1 MQPKFNINRPEIS
14 DDEINKH
21 KNFEQLVKQ
30 FKQQSIQ
37 KAKHDKSWWKSKK
50 VRYSAVIAG
59 ISVICTISYFA
70 LFNNSN
76 YKKTNEKI
84 ITSNV
89 TLGVV
94 EANKQKP
101 ITKNFIHQPSQKL
114 KINYTAYKISNAKG
128 GEITHPTSSKIK
140 IPKNSFVD
148 KNGKNIVGD
157 VTIEYREF
165 HDIGDVII
173 SGIPMLY
180 DSAEIKRNFETAG
193 MFDIKGS
200 QNGEPVFINTNKK
213 VEVNLASHTDETKF
227 NQYYLD
233 TIKKTWEYLK
243 KDVVDKSKYDDKSI
257 DGSDNNSKFNDE
269 NDGQSNSGTNLK
281 NSPKLSAL
289 KNQIEI
295 VIPKKIDSVKIV
307 YNKKVETLPKATEPT
322 KINKPSGRQTFQLDA
337 DKKEYPELAAFDN
350 ILFEIGDENKN
361 YTKEMSDITWNDVKI
376 SEGPQKGKNY
386 ILTLIYRS
394 RKEKLIVYPVLS
406 GNDLVKAQKIYQ
418 QKFKDYEGL
427 VEKRKVDETK
437 LVEELKAKQVA
448 YLADINAKKAEY
460 DKEIKKLEIQMQQ
473 QRQNQLAEQFNSMG
487 NSTKARRIFQ
497 ISNFGVFNS
506 DCPHAQPQGKS
517 VEPIFVNGNTTL
529 MPDLIYVIE
538 HNNKTVVTLSYENNY
553 KFNYDPKNQYSIVAF
568 RNNKLFMCSK
578 NVFKDVINTNSNK
591 FIVTE
596 LENSVDNISD
606 FKKALEI

>member
-1 MQPKFNINRPEIS
+1 MQPKFNINRPKIS
-14 DDEINKH
+14 DEEINKN

-59 ISVICTISYFA
+59 VTVICTITYFQ
-70 LFNNSN
+70 LFNKSTTQ
-76 YKKTNEKI
+76 KSNEKI
-84 ITSNV
+84 ITTKENSAINNQQS
-89 TLGVV
+89 TLN
-94 EANKQKP
+94 AK
-101 ITKNFIHQPSQKL
+101 FIAEPSQNL
-114 KINYTAYKISNAKG
+114 KINYTAYKINNSKG
-128 GEITHPTSSKIK
+128 GEIKHPTSSKIK

-148 KNGKNIVGD
+148 KNGKEVIGD

-180 DSAEIKRNFETAG
+180 DSAGIKRNFETAG

-200 QNGEPVFINTNKK
+200 QNGEPVFIKEGQSL
-213 VEVNLASHTDETKF
+213 EVDLASHTDEKKF

-233 TIKKTWEYLK
+233 TVKKTWEYLG
-243 KDVVDKSKYDDKSI
+243 KDEIINPKSSV
-257 DGSDNNSKFNDE
+257 NNHQSSKNE
-269 NDGQSNSGTNLK
+269 LTNPKVEKLK
-281 NSPKLSAL
+281 NE
-289 KNQIEI
+289 IDI

-307 YNKKVETLPKATEPT
+307 YSRKVETLPKALEPT
-322 KINKPSGRQTFQLDA
+322 KINKPSGKQTFQLDA

-394 RKEKLIVYPVLS
+394 RKEKLIVYPVLT
-406 GNDLVKAQKIYQ
+406 GKDLVKAQKMYQ
-418 QKFKDYEGL
+418 EKFAQYEGL
-427 VEKRKVDETK
+427 VEKRKADEAK
-437 LVEELKAKQVA
+437 LMEELKAKQIA
-448 YLADINAKKAEY
+448 YLEDIKNKKAEY
-460 DKEIKKLEIQMQQ
+460 EKEIKKLEIQMQQ
-473 QRQNQLAEQFNSMG
+473 QEQNQLASQFNTIG
-487 NSTKARRIFQ
+487 NVTKARRIFQ
-497 ISNFGVFNS
+497 VSNFGIFNS
-506 DCPHAQPQGKS
+506 DCPHALPQGKS
-517 VEPIFVNGNTTL
+517 VEPIFVNGNSTI

-538 HNNKTVVTLSYENNY
+538 HTNKTVVTLSYENNY
-553 KFNYDPKNQYSIVAF
+553 KFNYDSKYQYSVVAF
-568 RNNKLFMCSK
+568 KNNKIYTCSK
-578 NVFKDVINTNSNK
+578 NEFKGTTGNNSNK
-591 FIVTE
+591 FTVTE
-596 LENSVDNISD
+596 LENGVDNIGD